1 MSFVFGPI
9 KQDFNEKYDQ
19 YCKLVYKIA
28 FIHLGNKADSE
39 EAVQEVFI
47 KLFSKSPE
55 FYDSEHEK
63 AWLIRVT
70 ANHCKNMLRSFWRKK
85 VTQIEDLSIFLGSQK
100 ELENAQLIINLP
112 TKYKTIIHLFYYE
125 GYAVKE
131 ISVIMNLSESAVKMR
146 LKRGREMLKME
157 LEDDF
162 NE

>member
-1 MSFVFGPI
+1 MSFVLGPM
-9 KQDFNEKYDQ
+9 KQDFDEKYDQ
-19 YCKLVYKIA
+19 FSKLVYKIA

-47 KLFSKSPE
+47 KLFHKAPE

-63 AWLIRVT
+63 AWIIRVT
-70 ANHCKNMLRSFWRKK
+70 SNHCKNMLRSFWRKR
-85 VTQIEDLSIFLGSQK
+85 VTQLEDMSVYFGSQK
-100 ELENAQLIINLP
+100 ELENAKLIINLP
-112 TKYKTIIHLFYYE
+112 TKYKTIVHLFYYE

-131 ISVIMNLSESAVKMR
+131 ISKIMKISESAIKMR

-157 LEDDF
+157 LEADF

>member
-1 MSFVFGPI
+1 MSFVPGLI
-9 KQDFNEKYDQ
+9 KQDFKEKYDQ
-19 YCKLVYKIA
+19 YCKLIYKIA

-47 KLFSKSPE
+47 KLYRNAPE
-55 FYDSEHEK
+55 FHDSEHEK

-70 ANHCKNMLRSFWRKK
+70 SNHCKNMLRSFWRKK
-85 VTQIEDLSIFLGSQK
+85 VTQFEDLSVYFGSQK

-112 TKYKTIIHLFYYE
+112 TKYKTIIHLYYYE

-131 ISVIMNLSESAVKMR
+131 ISDILKITESAVKMR

-157 LEDDF
+157 LEGDF

>member
-19 YCKLVYKIA
+19 YCKLIYKIA

-47 KLFSKSPE
+47 KLFSKSPV
-55 FYDSEHEK
+55 FSDSEHEK

-70 ANHCKNMLRSFWRKK
+70 SNHCKNMLRSFWRKR
-85 VTQIEDLSIFLGSQK
+85 VTQPEDMSVYFGSHK
-100 ELENAQLIINLP
+100 EFENAQLIINLP
-112 TKYKTIIHLFYYE
+112 AKYKTIIHLFYYE

-131 ISVIMNLSESAVKMR
+131 ISNIMKITESAVKMR

-157 LEDDF
+157 LEADF